1 MAYNVLIYD
10 IKGDNLPFEVRMKT
24 SRQIETEIGSRL
36 ARLRLSRNV
45 TQSMLAEDAGIGA
58 RTLRRL
64 EAGEPST
71 LDTFLRVALVL
82 DLGDAI
88 LGAIPTGRIRP
99 IERVSRSGSERRRA
113 RPQLQSRKDR
123 DRPWTWGDDPD
134 D

>member
-1 MAYNVLIYD
+1 
-10 IKGDNLPFEVRMKT
+10 MKT

-45 TQSMLAEDAGIGA
+45 TQSMLARDAGIGV

-71 LDTFLRVALVL
+71 LDTFLCVALAL
-82 DLGDAI
+82 DLADAI
-88 LGAIPTGRIRP
+88 LTSIPTGEIRP
-99 IERVSRSGSERRRA
+99 IERVSRTGSERRRA
-113 RPQLQSRKDR
+113 RPRPQEDR
-123 DRPWTWGDDPD
+123 DATWTWGDDQD